1 MPTWTGTLDNS
12 GSPVIKISIYGVLD
26 TMAQEFDA
34 IVDTGF
40 TGFLSMP
47 MVDAFPLGLVLA
59 GTTTT
64 VLADGSLS
72 NKLVA
77 LGTAAVGSEQQ
88 RGSILLNM
96 GSGPSD
102 ILIGME
108 FLRVFQKT
116 LIVTGGGVALIDNAE
131 IADVIQRATPNPT
144 PPTNAPSS
152 APPPN
157 A

>member
-12 GSPVIKISIYGVLD
+12 GSPLIKISVYGVLK
-26 TMAQEFDA
+26 ARAIEFDA

-47 MVDAFPLGLVLA
+47 MVEAFPLGLVLA

-77 LGTAAVGSEQQ
+77 LGTAAVGGEEQL
-88 RGSILLNM
+88 GSILLNI
-96 GSGPSD
+96 GNGPSAV
-102 ILIGME
+102 LIGME

-116 LIVTGGGVALIDNAE
+116 LLLFGQGVALIDNSE
-131 IADVIQRATPNPT
+131 IQAVIQQATS
-144 PPTNAPSS
+144 PP
-152 APPPN
+152 PPPN
-157 A
+157 P

>member
-1 MPTWTGTLDNS
+1 MPTWTGILDNS

-88 RGSILLNM
+88 RGSILTQH
-96 GSGPSD
+96 GKWSERYSQRD
-102 ILIGME
+102 
-108 FLRVFQKT
+108 
-116 LIVTGGGVALIDNAE
+116 GVLESISKD
-131 IADVIQRATPNPT
+131 PNCDRWGRGI
-144 PPTNAPSS
+144 N
-152 APPPN
+152 
-157 A
+157 

>member
-1 MPTWTGTLDNS
+1 
-12 GSPVIKISIYGVLD
+12 
-26 TMAQEFDA
+26 
-34 IVDTGF
+34 
-40 TGFLSMP
+40 MP

-88 RGSILLNM
+88 LGSILLNM

-131 IADVIQRATPNPT
+131 IAGVIQRATPNPI
-144 PPTNAPSS
+144 PPTNAPGTT
-152 APPPN
+152 PPPPPTPSTN
-157 A
+157 I